1 MSRKVEVMQ
10 EIAEYLGIAPSF
22 YTDFDFEHRN
32 ESVAIRSGA
41 LHQLGLRL
49 QPLIPHFIQ
58 KMLLPVYMKLN
69 SGGRAP
75 DNEADAPVIS
85 AFKSAHA
92 QVGADL
98 KALFPEIRLE
108 KWV

>member
-1 MSRKVEVMQ
+1 SRKVEVMQ
-10 EIAEYLGIAPSF
+10 EIADYLGIDPSF

-58 KMLLPVYMKLN
+58 KMLLPVYMILN

-108 KWV
+108 KWG

>member
-1 MSRKVEVMQ
+1 MQ
-10 EIAEYLGIAPSF
+10 EIAEYLGVDPSF

-69 SGGRAP
+69 SVRP
-75 DNEADAPVIS
+75 CETTRSDAS
-85 AFKSAHA
+85 A
-92 QVGADL
+92 
-98 KALFPEIRLE
+98 I
-108 KWV
+108 

>member
-1 MSRKVEVMQ
+1 
-10 EIAEYLGIAPSF
+10 
-22 YTDFDFEHRN
+22 
-32 ESVAIRSGA
+32 VAICSGA

-69 SGGRAP
+69 SGGRTP
-75 DNEADAPVIS
+75 DNEVDAPVIS

-108 KWV
+108 KWG